1 MASIRHAEDSDQ
13 PRPVSLNR
21 PFRTGIYFGAG
32 LIMTAGVG
40 WLCLVVLLALLNAIL
55 P

>member
-1 MASIRHAEDSDQ
+1 MEDCDQ
-13 PRPVSLNR
+13 PRPVSLDR

-32 LIMTAGVG
+32 LVMVAGVG
-40 WLCLVVLLALLNAIL
+40 WLCLAVFLALLNAIL